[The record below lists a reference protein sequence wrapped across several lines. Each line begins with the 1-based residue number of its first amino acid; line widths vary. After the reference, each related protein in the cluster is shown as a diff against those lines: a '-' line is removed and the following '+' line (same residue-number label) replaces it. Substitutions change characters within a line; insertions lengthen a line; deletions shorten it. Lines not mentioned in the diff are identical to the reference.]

1 MSSEPSVV
9 STTVTPVPPGLDAGL
24 RRDIR
29 ALGTL
34 LGETLVRQEGEEL
47 LELVEQVRSLMRS
60 DRDAAAGVLALLDTA
75 NATRLVRAF
84 TTYFYLVNVAEQVH
98 RGREL
103 AASRLEHGTWM
114 QQAIDRIQAAGHTA
128 DEVADDLRH
137 VNLRPVFT
145 AHPTEAARRS
155 VLTKIRRIATL
166 LDEWERAF
174 GPDGLAIDPIAER
187 RVRRRLEELVELL
200 WQTDELRVVRPE
212 PIDEARNAVYYFD
225 ALHHDAVP
233 NTLEL
238 LGDELARIGV
248 ELPIDA
254 RPLTFGTWIGG
265 DRDGNPNVTP
275 ESTLDVIALQHEH
288 AIRDTLDVVDE
299 LRRELSSSVRITGAT
314 TALEA
319 SLAGDIE
326 RLPELDPR
334 YRRMNAEEPYR
345 LKLTCIRVKLTNT
358 RRRIA
363 AGDEH
368 EPGRDYLG
376 THELIE
382 DLVLVRESL
391 LAHRGDLVAH
401 GSLERAIRTL
411 STFGLHLATM
421 DVREHADAQHHAL
434 GQLFDRLGEHPRPY
448 AQLER
453 AERRTLLAA
462 ELASRRPLAPTPPP
476 LDDAG
481 ARTYATFAAIG
492 AALDR
497 FGPHVIESYIVSM
510 CRGADDVLAAAVLA
524 REAGLVDLPGG
535 VARIGFVPLLET
547 VDQLREADALLTELL
562 EDPGYRHIVAL
573 RGDVQEV
580 MLGYSDSNKEA
591 GITTSQWEIHL
602 AQRSLREVGHRYGV
616 HIRLFHGRGGTIGR
630 GGGPTHDAILAQPW
644 GTLDGEIKLTEQ
656 GEVISD
662 KYLLPSLA
670 RENLELAL
678 AAVVESTI
686 LHKRPRSSDEDVM
699 RWSQVM
705 RVLSDEA
712 ARCYEA
718 LVADPD
724 LPAYY
729 FASTP
734 VELLSEL
741 HFGSRPS
748 RRPDSGAGL
757 GGLRAIPWVFGW
769 TQSRQIVPG
778 WYGVGSG
785 IRAAREAGLGDELR
799 EILGEW
805 HFLRNFLSNV
815 AMTLVK
821 TDLDLAGHYVS
832 RLVAPELRH
841 VFERIRAEHERT
853 VAEVLWVTGR
863 SELLEAHPV
872 LSRTLAVRNAYL
884 APLHYMQVALLER
897 WREDRA
903 SERQSDPAVAR
914 ALLLTVN
921 GIAAGMRNTG

>member
-1 MSSEPSVV
+1 
-9 STTVTPVPPGLDAGL
+9 
-24 RRDIR
+24 
-29 ALGTL
+29 
-34 LGETLVRQEGEEL
+34 
-47 LELVEQVRSLMRS
+47 
-60 DRDAAAGVLALLDTA
+60 
-75 NATRLVRAF
+75 
-84 TTYFYLVNVAEQVH
+84 
-98 RGREL
+98 
-103 AASRLEHGTWM
+103 
-114 QQAIDRIQAAGHTA
+114 
-128 DEVADDLRH
+128 
-137 VNLRPVFT
+137 
-145 AHPTEAARRS
+145 
-155 VLTKIRRIATL
+155 
-166 LDEWERAF
+166 
-174 GPDGLAIDPIAER
+174 
-187 RVRRRLEELVELL
+187 
-200 WQTDELRVVRPE
+200 
-212 PIDEARNAVYYFD
+212 
-225 ALHHDAVP
+225 
-233 NTLEL
+233 
-238 LGDELARIGV
+238 
-248 ELPIDA
+248 
-254 RPLTFGTWIGG
+254 
-265 DRDGNPNVTP
+265 
-275 ESTLDVIALQHEH
+275 
-288 AIRDTLDVVDE
+288 
-299 LRRELSSSVRITGAT
+299 
-314 TALEA
+314 
-319 SLAGDIE
+319 
-326 RLPELDPR
+326 
-334 YRRMNAEEPYR
+334 
-345 LKLTCIRVKLTNT
+345 
-358 RRRIA
+358 
-363 AGDEH
+363 
-368 EPGRDYLG
+368 
-376 THELIE
+376 
-382 DLVLVRESL
+382 
-391 LAHRGDLVAH
+391 
-401 GSLERAIRTL
+401 
-411 STFGLHLATM
+411 
-421 DVREHADAQHHAL
+421 
-434 GQLFDRLGEHPRPY
+434 
-448 AQLER
+448 
-453 AERRTLLAA
+453 
-462 ELASRRPLAPTPPP
+462 
-476 LDDAG
+476 
-481 ARTYATFAAIG
+481 
-492 AALDR
+492 
-497 FGPHVIESYIVSM
+497 
-510 CRGADDVLAAAVLA
+510 
-524 REAGLVDLPGG
+524 
-535 VARIGFVPLLET
+535 
-547 VDQLREADALLTELL
+547 
-562 EDPGYRHIVAL
+562 
-573 RGDVQEV
+573 

-686 LHKRPRSSDEDVM
+686 LHKRPRSTDEEVM

-712 ARCYEA
+712 ARCYGA

-841 VFERIRAEHERT
+841 VFETIRAEHERT

-897 WREDRA
+897 WRADRA
-903 SERQSDPAVAR
+903 EERKSDPAVAR